1 MPSPSPRKARAPADS
16 SDRRELE
23 DLLRRAAEFFQA
35 NRSSRIK
42 QFSTNKSPSAA
53 YATAER

>member
-1 MPSPSPRKARAPADS
+1 MSSQSKDRAPADS

-23 DLLRRAAEFFQA
+23 DLLRSAANFLQTNEPPLIRQV
-35 NRSSRIK
+35 
-42 QFSTNKSPSAA
+42 STKESPSAA